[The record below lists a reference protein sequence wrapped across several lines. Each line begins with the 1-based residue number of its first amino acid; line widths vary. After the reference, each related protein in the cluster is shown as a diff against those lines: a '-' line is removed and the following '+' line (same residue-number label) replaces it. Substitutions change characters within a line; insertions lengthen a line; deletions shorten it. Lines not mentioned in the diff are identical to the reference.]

1 MRKSNESN
9 QSNESNDI
17 LKNRDFR
24 RSPEGWLLSFVGI
37 GTCLHFYVLAALS
50 STYFSPL
57 AEACIAEC
65 GPQPENWGV
74 RLRTR
79 TLGELGNW
87 FPLLCPDWYVAGLM
101 TGSGWFDSAHG
112 LQVYHFYPFT
122 PLALR
127 LGVVFY
133 FLDVMPMFCP
143 YPTTCEYD
151 DYWKTGVHYCA
162 AGRCQYIMTAKVM
175 LERERARLAREK
187 YLTERQKQK
196 LEEIRE
202 QLRKLNAQFWEESER
217 GV

>member
-1 MRKSNESN
+1 
-9 QSNESNDI
+9 
-17 LKNRDFR
+17 
-24 RSPEGWLLSFVGI
+24 
-37 GTCLHFYVLAALS
+37 
-50 STYFSPL
+50 
-57 AEACIAEC
+57 
-65 GPQPENWGV
+65 
-74 RLRTR
+74 
-79 TLGELGNW
+79 
-87 FPLLCPDWYVAGLM
+87 M

-175 LERERARLAREK
+175 LEWERARLFREK
-187 YLTERQKQK
+187 HPTERQKQK

-202 QLRKLNAQFWEESER
+202 QLQKLNAQFWEESER